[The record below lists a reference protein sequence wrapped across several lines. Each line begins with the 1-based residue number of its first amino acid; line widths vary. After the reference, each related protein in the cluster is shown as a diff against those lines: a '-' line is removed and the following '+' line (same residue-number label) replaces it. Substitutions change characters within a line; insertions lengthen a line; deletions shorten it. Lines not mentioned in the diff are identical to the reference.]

1 MDPDAASDEGM
12 VAFYRQV
19 VDRANAQLSAIHDR
33 PQVAVFIHQ
42 AVVSTQRADLNKGVE
57 LVQHPVIGC
66 GIQHC
71 TAPHA
76 VAHNA
81 LAFVLM
87 DLEHRG
93 LVQLA
98 LIVKAQHQAAGL
110 QLINPAS
117 AIRHPHQRIAKK
129 ATTTTATTRAL
140 DRCHIS

>member
-1 MDPDAASDEGM
+1 MDPDAASNEGM
-12 VAFYRQV
+12 VAFNRQV
-19 VDRANAQLSAIHDR
+19 VDGASAQLSAIHNWT
-33 PQVAVFIHQ
+33 QVTVFIHQ
-42 AVVSTQRADLNKGVE
+42 AIISTQRADLNKGVE
-57 LVQHPVIGC
+57 LVQHPVVRC

-129 ATTTTATTRAL
+129 ATAAAATRAL